1 MKPAI
6 TLLSFIVAL
15 FSHADYLPLVHGA
28 KANLELTIC
37 DDDGSTIS
45 NANVRV
51 SFLVKPTKEFVC
63 DGTTDDRGKFSA
75 ECDSCIGRYTVRVS
89 KEGFYDTFIKKSI
102 RAKDM
107 ATVAKTKNWSV
118 NAIENKIVL
127 KPIKNPIK
135 LQSSIFLN
143 AAFPATN
150 KVLKLDLQ
158 TLKWCPPHGD
168 GKIDDIHLFYEEKN
182 NPDSWL
188 NFTRSL
194 EIYFPHCADGF
205 YTEKI
210 DKSGSIMQYSYTA
223 YPEKKYEKKISLSF
237 SRTEQKITQN
247 TRLSDNEYL
256 VFRVRTQTNETGK
269 VISANYG
276 IIEEK
281 IKFITGF
288 SIGAK
293 FNPRENDVNL
303 EDERVLRLQK
313 NEQSRQ
319 KRRRI
324 R

>member
-107 ATVAKTKNWSV
+107 ATVTKTKNWSV

-150 KVLKLDLQ
+150 EVIKLDLQ
-158 TLKWCPPHGD
+158 TLKWCPPHGN
-168 GKIDDIHLFYEEKN
+168 GKTDDIHLTYKEEN
-182 NPDSWL
+182 DPDSWL

-194 EIYFPHCADGF
+194 EINFPHCADGF
-205 YTEKI
+205 YTAKT
-210 DKSGSIMQYSYTA
+210 DKSGSAMQYSYA
-223 YPEKKYEKKISLSF
+223 ANPEKEYKKKISFSF
-237 SRTEQKITQN
+237 SRTAQTITQN
-247 TRLSDNEYL
+247 TKLPDDEYL

-276 IIEEK
+276 IIEER
-281 IKFITGF
+281 IRYITGF
-288 SIGAK
+288 SFGAK
-293 FNPRENDVNL
+293 FNSRENDANL

>member
-1 MKPAI
+1 MKFAI
-6 TLLSFIVAL
+6 TLFSFNIAIL
-15 FSHADYLPLVHGA
+15 CHADYLPLVHGA
-28 KANLELTIC
+28 KANLKLTVC
-37 DDDGSTIS
+37 DDDGRTIS
-45 NANVRV
+45 NANVCV
-51 SFLVKPTKEFVC
+51 SFLIKSTKEFVHEGKAN
-63 DGTTDDRGKFSA
+63 DKGTFFA
-75 ECDSCIGRYTVRVS
+75 ESDSCIGRYTVRVS
-89 KEGFYDTFIKKSI
+89 KEGFYDSFIKKSI
-102 RAKDM
+102 HAKDLT
-107 ATVAKTKNWSV
+107 TVTKTKKWSV
-118 NAIENKIVL
+118 DPIEEKIVL
-127 KPIKNPIK
+127 KPIKNPTHLK
-135 LQSSIFLN
+135 SSIFLN

-150 KVLKLDLQ
+150 EVLKLDLQ

-237 SRTEQKITQN
+237 SRTEQKIIQN

-313 NEQSRQ
+313 NEHSRQ